1 MGKSIGERMHSVGV
15 RTVPRLEER
24 TFPTGFAVLTSEA
37 RVADAKNPAA
47 EEEATD
53 EGGRGGRELDK

>member
-1 MGKSIGERMHSVGV
+1 VGGNAGERMNSVGG

-24 TFPTGFAVLTSEA
+24 TLPTGFAVLTSEA

-53 EGGRGGRELDK
+53 EGGGGGRERGK

>member
-1 MGKSIGERMHSVGV
+1 M
-15 RTVPRLEER
+15 PRLEER
-24 TFPTGFAVLTSEA
+24 TFPAAFAVLTSEA
-37 RVADAKNPAA
+37 RVADAKKPAA